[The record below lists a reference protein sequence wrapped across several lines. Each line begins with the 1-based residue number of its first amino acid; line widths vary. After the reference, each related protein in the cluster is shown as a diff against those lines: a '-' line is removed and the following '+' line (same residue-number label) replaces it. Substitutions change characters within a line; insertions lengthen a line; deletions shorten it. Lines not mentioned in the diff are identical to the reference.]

1 MITPY
6 ELVCPTVG
14 RLFCHYFQRHRSTC
28 FFRLIPVP
36 GDGLANQADQPCQTG
51 QLGPAGPATG
61 HSSIAGQTGQ
71 MGQPRPAGQAGHQ
84 AMPAIFSLKAGPH
97 SLRKEIHL
105 IGDIQNLSSMLTS

>member
-1 MITPY
+1 MSSYVRLSVGCSVIISKGVGA
-6 ELVCPTVG
+6 LV
-14 RLFCHYFQRHRSTC
+14 